1 MLGIPDYDMDPFGIE
16 FGDIDFSIPE
26 RQRPRFYSPPVM
38 PRRAPPRRTP
48 TPFDFGDRGVFNFPG
63 APDYGAAPTGSSDFY
78 RDFGQFISSE
88 GLARELQRPLIDP
101 RTGALIPSQYAPAY
115 MGPRSLI
122 EETGEGMYIDP
133 VLAGLEPE

>member
-1 MLGIPDYDMDPFGIE
+1 
-16 FGDIDFSIPE
+16 
-26 RQRPRFYSPPVM
+26 
-38 PRRAPPRRTP
+38 
-48 TPFDFGDRGVFNFPG
+48 
-63 APDYGAAPTGSSDFY
+63 
-78 RDFGQFISSE
+78 
-88 GLARELQRPLIDP
+88 LALELQRPLIDP